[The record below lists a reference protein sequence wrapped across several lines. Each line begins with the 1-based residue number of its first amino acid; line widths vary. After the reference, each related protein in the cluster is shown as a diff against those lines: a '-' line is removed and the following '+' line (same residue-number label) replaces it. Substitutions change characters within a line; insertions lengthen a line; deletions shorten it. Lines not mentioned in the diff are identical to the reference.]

1 MRMSPIN
8 QPLMLMEL
16 LGHGFAG
23 QQPARPSAE
32 HRPADAGKRMVGRV
46 LNGNGITRYG
56 DRLYTLIRDMM
67 CESRWSS
74 AKREVAVGV
83 KGLSGRW
90 QGCGAV
96 PH

>member
-56 DRLYTLIRDMM
+56 DRLYTLIPPLPGKMTPLHPDHFHH
-67 CESRWSS
+67 
-74 AKREVAVGV
+74 
-83 KGLSGRW
+83 
-90 QGCGAV
+90 QGA
-96 PH
+96 